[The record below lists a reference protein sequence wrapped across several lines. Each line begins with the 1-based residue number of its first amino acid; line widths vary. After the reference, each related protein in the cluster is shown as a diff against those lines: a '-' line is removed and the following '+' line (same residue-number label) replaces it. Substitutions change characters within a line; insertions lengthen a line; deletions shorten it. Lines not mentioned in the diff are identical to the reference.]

1 VDVDGT
7 HLLIST
13 WLAAGPSWL
22 GASDAATL
30 LGVYGIELCPQRV
43 VTSLEDAV
51 SAAAGLGFPVA
62 MKLADGTVHKTEVGG
77 VRTDLADA
85 AAVRAAYSEMVTDRA
100 VDILVQP
107 MVAGGTELI
116 VGGLQDRQFGPVVMV
131 GAGGI
136 FADLLADRRFRLAP
150 VGAADAEAMIAEL
163 RFAKLLDGY
172 RGRPPVSRPALAQ
185 LVVRLGWLVE
195 NHPEIAEI
203 DLNPVIGRGDQLVA
217 VDAKIRLAA
226 AAPRLDV
233 TVRQLSPTAAQR
245 SAAGE
250 QR

>member
-1 VDVDGT
+1 
-7 HLLIST
+7 
-13 WLAAGPSWL
+13 
-22 GASDAATL
+22 
-30 LGVYGIELCPQRV
+30 
-43 VTSLEDAV
+43 
-51 SAAAGLGFPVA
+51 
-62 MKLADGTVHKTEVGG
+62 
-77 VRTDLADA
+77 
-85 AAVRAAYSEMVTDRA
+85 
-100 VDILVQP
+100 
-107 MVAGGTELI
+107 

-150 VGAADAEAMIAEL
+150 VGAVDAEAMIAEL
-163 RFAKLLDGY
+163 RFGKLLDGY

-185 LVVRLGWLVE
+185 LLIRLGWLVE
-195 NHPEIAEI
+195 NHPEVAEI

-245 SAAGE
+245 LAAAGD
-250 QR
+250 RS